1 MRSTIVAAGILSLL
15 LTCGAQA
22 QGWISYISQEDRFT
36 TWFPNEP
43 TVTDTEWIDEEG
55 YTRAAR
61 KYSAEWFGNTYTLIA
76 VDFTDAPFALG
87 RGSYYHAAKVYREKG
102 EVIYD
107 AWAQLDRIP
116 GHKLLIELDDGR
128 RIYFSSLVEAR
139 KLYILESNVSPSSP
153 PPGQFDQGLQI
164 FDENGVRVRYSQT
177 GQRLIRTDDLH
188 DTLGGPDY
196 DGPILE
202 GDSDEYYYPE

>member
-1 MRSTIVAAGILSLL
+1 MRRTLLTSGIFLLL
-15 LTCGAQA
+15 LTCGAFAQA
-22 QGWISYISQEDRFT
+22 WESYISQEDRFT
-36 TWFPNEP
+36 TWFPGEP
-43 TVTDTEWIDEEG
+43 VITETEWVDEVG
-55 YTRAAR
+55 RTRPAR

-76 VDFTDAPFALG
+76 VDISEADFTLR
-87 RGSYYHAAKVYREKG
+87 RGSYYYAAKVWREKG

-116 GHKLLIELDDGR
+116 GHKLMLELENGR
-128 RIYFSSLVEAR
+128 RIYFSSLVEGDR
-139 KLYILESNVSPSSP
+139 LYILESNISSNSP

-164 FDENGVRVRYSQT
+164 FDEDGVRIRYSQT
-177 GQRLIRTDDLH
+177 GQRIIRTDDLH

-202 GDSDEYYYPE
+202 GQSDEYFFPE